1 MTNSNAIEQIN
12 KQIQYF
18 FKFDWILT
26 KFRDS
31 RPIQLA
37 IYTVL
42 HAESESEV
50 KKGRIQRLGA
60 KI

>member
-1 MTNSNAIEQIN
+1 MNKRNSIFYVIWLDFDQISGF
-12 KQIQYF
+12 QTY
-18 FKFDWILT
+18 
-26 KFRDS
+26 
-31 RPIQLA
+31 PA
-37 IYTVL
+37 GYIYTVL